1 MNHLKTFMLLAL
13 LSAMLVAVGG
23 YMGGKSGATIALVIA
38 IAMNFGSY
46 WFSDKIVLR
55 MYNAQEVTESE
66 APDLYNLVRQL
77 VANAELPMPR
87 VYIIPDESPNVF
99 ATGRN
104 PDHAAVAV
112 TQGILRLL
120 SWEELAGVIGHEL
133 GHVKNRDI
141 LIQTIAS
148 TIGAAI
154 TYLAQFGFL
163 FGGRSDEEN
172 RGSFI
177 GMLLMMILGPIA
189 AMLIQMAISRSRE
202 YIADATGAKICGHPM
217 WLAQALDKLRRG
229 VEAVPMNAAPATE
242 NMFIVSPFLG
252 GGIQKLFSTH
262 PPIEERIARLQ
273 EMAGILV
280 STGEKLR
287 GTEVLRNAMC
297 TLALRRA

>member
-1 MNHLKTFMLLAL
+1 MNQLKTFLLLAA
-13 LSAMLVAVGG
+13 LSAMLVAIGG

-77 VANAELPMPR
+77 VASAELPMPK
-87 VYIIPDESPNVF
+87 VYIIPDESPNAF

-112 TQGILRLL
+112 TEGILRLL

-141 LIQTIAS
+141 LIQTVAS

-163 FGGRSDEEN
+163 FGGRSDDEN
-172 RGSFI
+172 RGSFV

-189 AMLIQMAISRSRE
+189 ATLIQMAISRSRE
-202 YIADATGAKICGHPM
+202 YIADETGARICGHPM

-229 VEAVPMNAAPATE
+229 VEAVPLNAAPATE
-242 NMFIVSPFLG
+242 SMFIVSPFLG
-252 GGIQKLFSTH
+252 GGMQRLFSTH

-273 EMAGILV
+273 QMAGY
-280 STGEKLR
+280 
-287 GTEVLRNAMC
+287 
-297 TLALRRA
+297 

>member
-1 MNHLKTFMLLAL
+1 MNQLKTFLLLAL

-23 YMGGKSGATIALVIA
+23 YIGGKNGATIALVIA
-38 IAMNFGSY
+38 IVMNFGSY
-46 WFSDKIVLR
+46 WFSDKIVLS
-55 MYNAQEVTESE
+55 MYHAQEVTESE

-77 VANAELPMPR
+77 VANAELPMPK
-87 VYIIPDESPNVF
+87 VYIIPDESPNAF

-112 TQGILRLL
+112 TEGILRLL

-177 GMLLMMILGPIA
+177 GMLLLMILGPIA

-252 GGIQKLFSTH
+252 GGVQRLFSTH

-273 EMAGILV
+273 EMAGY
-280 STGEKLR
+280 
-287 GTEVLRNAMC
+287 
-297 TLALRRA
+297 